1 MKLGSYILLFLL
13 PLVTFGKETVYT
25 VTAYCNCPA
34 CTGYYSG
41 GPTASG
47 AMARQGITI
56 AAPRSIPFGTVLEIE
71 GLGRRVV
78 QDRLASSHDNRIDIF
93 LRSHAAAR
101 RFGIKKL
108 KVTDIA
114 SEKQ

>member
-13 PLVTFGKETVYT
+13 PLVTFGEETVDT
-25 VTAYCNCPA
+25 VTGYCNCPA

-47 AMARQGITI
+47 AMPRQGITI

-78 QDRLASSHDNRIDIF
+78 QDRLASSHDNRIELF
-93 LRSHAAAR
+93 FRSTAVSM
-101 RFGIKKL
+101 RFGNKKL
-108 KVTDIA
+108 KDTD
-114 SEKQ
+114 